1 MQNDILGQTHLLLP
15 KKKKKKLSR
24 ISRQTQKFNT
34 KFRHQ
39 TTKKKSTLEN
49 FFFER
54 DDDEE
59 LPVTSPGVS
68 THRRDL
74 KSWSQIHPSV
84 FLLLLVRTAE
94 QSCYWPWLLGLL
106 EAMHE
111 PHSLPIEVVLALHRE
126 QRVNP
131 PWSLLTRFHTLNS
144 QTHQSQHHH

>member
-1 MQNDILGQTHLLLP
+1 MTFLGQTHLLLP
-15 KKKKKKLSR
+15 KKTIENFKANPE
-24 ISRQTQKFNT
+24 FNT

-49 FFFER
+49 FFFFER

-131 PWSLLTRFHTLNS
+131 PWSLLTCFHTLNA